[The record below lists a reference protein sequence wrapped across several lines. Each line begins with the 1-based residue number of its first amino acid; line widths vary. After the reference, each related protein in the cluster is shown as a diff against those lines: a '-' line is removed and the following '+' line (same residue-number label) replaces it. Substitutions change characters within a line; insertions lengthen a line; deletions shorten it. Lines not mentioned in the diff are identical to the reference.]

1 MERIVAGPERQG
13 QIISEQ
19 ERKVV
24 AYHEAG
30 HAVVMYNL
38 AHSDPVHKVS
48 IVSRGMALGYTMPL
62 PENDKYLRT
71 KEAFTD
77 EIVALLGGR
86 AAEEMVFQSVTTGAA
101 NDLER
106 ATQIARA
113 MVTRFGFSEALGLRT
128 FGQEQGNPFLGNM
141 GELRDYSE
149 EMAQRIDEEIR
160 GILDAAYQQA
170 MDIVSEQRDKLVALA
185 EKLLEVETL
194 DRNEF
199 EALMAE

>member
-1 MERIVAGPERQG
+1 
-13 QIISEQ
+13 
-19 ERKVV
+19 
-24 AYHEAG
+24 
-30 HAVVMYNL
+30 
-38 AHSDPVHKVS
+38 
-48 IVSRGMALGYTMPL
+48 MALGYTMPL